1 MFAMNINST
10 IFAIVHLSLFNRFF
24 YSYFYLICYFITG
37 GIQTVQCKPNVNTLM
52 TLVCNGGSRSS
63 SIYIYN
69 DLLFYIIHPIF
80 DNLFCTNIQ
89 GRPVFSEC
97 VPWYL
102 ANRKNTSW
110 FWLILLYWVH
120 LNNFMHIYC
129 RRHIIYDIIKQWIYV
144 FHEIGKLMNK
154 FKICIHVY
162 GSPESQ
168 MHNNNKNI

>member
-10 IFAIVHLSLFNRFF
+10 FFAIVHLSLFDNFF

-37 GIQTVQCKPNVNTLM
+37 GIQNVQCKPNVNTLM

-89 GRPVFSEC
+89 SRQVFSEC

-102 ANRKNTSW
+102 ANRKNTFW
-110 FWLILLYWVH
+110 FWLILLYCVH
-120 LNNFMHIYC
+120 LNNCMHIYC
-129 RRHIIYDIIKQWIYV
+129 RRHIIYNIIKQWI
-144 FHEIGKLMNK
+144 FFFMKWERLWKL
-154 FKICIHVY
+154 
-162 GSPESQ
+162 
-168 MHNNNKNI
+168 

>member
-1 MFAMNINST
+1 MLWIS
-10 IFAIVHLSLFNRFF
+10 IVHFLLSFICPYLITFFLFYFF

-37 GIQTVQCKPNVNTLM
+37 GIQNVQCKPNVNTLM

-89 GRPVFSEC
+89 GRQVFSEC
-97 VPWYL
+97 IPWYL

-110 FWLILLYWVH
+110 FWLILLYCVH

-129 RRHIIYDIIKQWIYV
+129 RRHIIYDIIKQWIYI
-144 FHEIGKLMNK
+144 FHEIGKL
-154 FKICIHVY
+154 I
-162 GSPESQ
+162 
-168 MHNNNKNI
+168 KNI